1 MDVGPLAPLSL
12 AETAAALGSGENGLA
27 PEERRALDVLLLDE
41 GDRVAA
47 DAPDT
52 AGAFPANTFNAASRR
67 GSGSSRRLPARSV
80 PASATE
86 RAQGVPLAERPSGSH
101 SPATCA
107 PDGPA
112 C

>member
-52 AGAFPANTFNAASRR
+52 AGAFPANTFNGRVAARLGELAAAARAFGAGERDGAGAR
-67 GSGSSRRLPARSV
+67 GPAR
-80 PASATE
+80 
-86 RAQGVPLAERPSGSH
+86 
-101 SPATCA
+101 
-107 PDGPA
+107 
-112 C
+112 